1 MNIRRTL
8 LMTVSTAVLC
18 CMGAPVLFASA
29 SEKDGKLCS
38 HDSFSLFSEPL
49 YTYETDE
56 ESGSESLNRI
66 SGHIDTGFSS
76 SDDSY
81 ESKNHYTGGPQG
93 LEKAKTQQ
101 S

>member
-1 MNIRRTL
+1 MKNKTL
-8 LMTVSTAVLC
+8 FITLIAVPLLQIQPLLAST
-18 CMGAPVLFASA
+18 
-29 SEKDGKLCS
+29 EKDGKLS
-38 HDSFSLFSEPL
+38 SPQDSFSLFDEPL

-56 ESGSESLNRI
+56 EDASESLNRI

-81 ESKNHYTGGPQG
+81 QSKNHYSGGPQG
-93 LEKAKTQQ
+93 LEKAMTQQ